1 MNAKKWTMK
10 NEKWKMIKY
19 CKSKN
24 FFEKTQFNWKIFL
37 YFFLLTPLFALNV
50 SVTILP
56 QKGVVKAIGGDKVN
70 VNVMVPPGNSP
81 ATYAPNFKQLKK
93 LKNSDI
99 YFTIGVP
106 FDKKYL
112 LKIKEINPNMKTV
125 YFGNLIKTTNN
136 PHIWLSPALLQLEAK
151 TVLDTLIKK
160 DPKNKTFYLN
170 NYKKYIKTLTKL
182 EVKGFEN
189 ISQKAFITFHPSFY
203 YFAKDFHINQIA
215 IQKEGKTPSFAYL
228 TKIIKL
234 AKANNVKTVIISPE
248 FPTKYAKI
256 VAAKIDAKVVVISP
270 LNEKPEITI
279 NKLIEAL
286 K

>member
-1 MNAKKWTMK
+1 MNAKI
-10 NEKWKMIKY
+10 NNQVPS
-19 CKSKN
+19 SK
-24 FFEKTQFNWKIFL
+24 FLIFL
-37 YFFLLTPLFALNV
+37 LLPIISFAINI

-56 QKGVVKAIGGDKVN
+56 QKGVVKAIGGNKVN
-70 VNVMVPPGNSP
+70 INVMVPPGNSP

-93 LKNSDI
+93 LKNSEI

-112 LKIKEINPNMKTV
+112 SKIKEINPNMKIV
-125 YFGNLIKTTNN
+125 CFGNLINTTKN

-151 TVLDTLIKK
+151 TVLDTLIKN
-160 DPKNKTFYLN
+160 DPENKTFYLN
-170 NYKKYIKTLTKL
+170 NYKNYIKNLTDL

-203 YFAKDFHINQIA
+203 YFAKDFHIKQIA
-215 IQKEGKTPSFAYL
+215 IQKEGKAPSFAYL
-228 TKIIKL
+228 AKIIKL

-256 VAAKIDAKVVVISP
+256 VAAKIGAKVVVISP

-279 NKLIEAL
+279 NQLIEVL